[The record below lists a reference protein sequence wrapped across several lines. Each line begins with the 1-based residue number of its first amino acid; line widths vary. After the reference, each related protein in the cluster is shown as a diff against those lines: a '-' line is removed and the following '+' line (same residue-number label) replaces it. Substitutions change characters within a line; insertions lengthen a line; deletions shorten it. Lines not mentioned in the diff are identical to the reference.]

1 MKFIKGNDRNQ
12 ITLFPTSI
20 EDIIAEDNIV
30 RALDIFV
37 DSLDLMAMG
46 FNLDFPENG
55 RPAYHPSTLL
65 KLYIYGY
72 MNKIRSSRMLERECS
87 RNIELMWLLGELAPD
102 HNTINNFRK
111 DNPKAIKRV
120 FHATVKIAK
129 NHDLIGGTLL
139 AGDSTKLRAQNS
151 KKNNYNQKKIQRHID
166 YIDKKVAQYHQL
178 LEQEDSD
185 VDSQQIQQELDKQQ
199 NRKENYN
206 ELKDRLEASGQDQL
220 STSDPQSRQMIVRN
234 NITEVV
240 YNLQSTVDAKHYIPI
255 DYKVTN
261 NNDTKA
267 MGTMLRRAKTIVG
280 SNQFTALY
288 DKGYHTGSEFKT
300 ASDLGIETLVAIPGI
315 GRASQ
320 APDPKYN
327 AEHFQYDHHS
337 DTYRCPQGH
346 RMVSNGSWYKS
357 RNYRFKQYKT
367 RACKGCPVRERCTTA
382 KNGKILQRSEFH
394 TYVEQ
399 NAKRVANNK
408 ETYKKRQAIVE
419 HPFGTIKRQWGFDHI
434 MTKKTK
440 QRASADIGFIFIAY
454 NLKRIWNSV
463 GIKAFEKPSQRLL
476 YPVLGII
483 KLFRSGLSKIP
494 AINRISHIFQLY
506 LTKNSKMT
514 ILAINP

>member
-20 EDIIAEDNIV
+20 GAIIAEDNIV

-37 DSLDLMAMG
+37 ESLDLGSMG
-46 FNLDFPENG
+46 FKLDFPENG

-87 RNIELMWLLGELAPD
+87 RNIELMWLLGQLAPD
-102 HNTINNFRK
+102 HNTINTFRK

-120 FHATVKIAK
+120 FRATVKMAK
-129 NHDLIGGTLL
+129 NHELIGGTLL

-151 KKNNYNQKKIQRHID
+151 KKHNYNQKKIQRHID
-166 YIDKKVAQYHQL
+166 YIDKKVAQYNQL
-178 LEQEDSD
+178 LSEEDND

-199 NRKENYN
+199 KRKENYN
-206 ELKDRLEASGQDQL
+206 QLKERLEATGEDQL
-220 STSDPQSRQMIVRN
+220 STSDPESRQMIIRN

-267 MGTMLRRAKTIVG
+267 MGTMLRRAKTSVG
-280 SNQFTALY
+280 TNQFTALY
-288 DKGYHTGSEFKT
+288 DKGYHTGSEIKT
-300 ASDLGIETLVAIPGI
+300 ASDLGIETLVAIPRI

-327 AEHFQYDHHS
+327 AEHFQYNHHR
-337 DTYRCPQGH
+337 DTYLCPQGNP
-346 RMVSNGSWYKS
+346 MVSNGSWYKS

-367 RACKGCPVRERCTTA
+367 KACKGCPVRAQCTTA

-419 HPFGTIKRQWGFDHI
+419 HSFGTIKRQWGFDHV

-440 QRASADIGFIFIAY
+440 QSAAADIGFIFIAY
-454 NLKRIWNSV
+454 NLKRIWNSIGMNPFERLFYKLLTSILRV
-463 GIKAFEKPSQRLL
+463 IKRFQSI
-476 YPVLGII
+476 LGN
-483 KLFRSGLSKIP
+483 LNSTNQAYL
-494 AINRISHIFQLY
+494 IFQLY
-506 LTKNSKMT
+506 LPTRSKMS
-514 ILAINP
+514 ILVPDQ

>member
-20 EDIIAEDNIV
+20 EDSISEYNIV

-37 DSLDLMAMG
+37 DSLDLKEMG
-46 FNLDFPENG
+46 FKLEFPENG
-55 RPAYHPSTLL
+55 RPAYHPCTLL

-87 RNIELMWLLGELAPD
+87 RNIELMWLLGQLAPD

-120 FHATVKIAK
+120 FRATVKMAK
-129 NHDLIGGTLL
+129 NHELIGGTLL

-166 YIDKKVAQYHQL
+166 YIDKKVEAYNQL
-178 LEQEDSD
+178 LEQEDID
-185 VDSQQIQQELDKQQ
+185 VDSQQIEQELVKQQ
-199 NRKENYN
+199 KRKNNYN
-206 ELKDRLEASGQDQL
+206 QLKEQLEASGQDQL
-220 STSDPQSRQMIVRN
+220 STSDPESRQMIIRN
-234 NITEVV
+234 NITEVA
-240 YNLQSTVDAKHYIPI
+240 YNLQSTVDDKHYIPI

-267 MGTMLRRAKTIVG
+267 MGNMLRRAKTIVG

-320 APDPKYN
+320 APDPSYN
-327 AEHFQYDHHS
+327 SEHFQYDHHS
-337 DTYRCPQGH
+337 DTYLCPQGN

-357 RNYRFKQYKT
+357 RNYQFKQYKT
-367 RACKGCPVRERCTTA
+367 KACKQCPVRDLCTKA

-419 HPFGTIKRQWGFDHI
+419 HPFGTIKRQWGFDHV

-454 NLKRIWNSV
+454 NLKRIWNIV
-463 GIKAFEKPSQRLL
+463 GIKAF
-476 YPVLGII
+476 
-483 KLFRSGLSKIP
+483 
-494 AINRISHIFQLY
+494 
-506 LTKNSKMT
+506 KNSLYQLLES
-514 ILAINP
+514 ILRSKKRFQSIFEQVFLRNPTYQIFEF